1 MNTSP
6 NGQSILSNAVT
17 ALFVPGDRPERF
29 RKAYASGADVII
41 IDLEDAV
48 SEENKDVAL
57 ENILAALSPG
67 QERIEAVVR
76 INKERIS
83 SELPALLELATVQNN
98 GLVGI
103 MIPKVESPQDIPPDL
118 GGLPIIALV
127 ETAVGIENISSIARA
142 EGLTRLAFGA
152 VDFAA
157 DMQSSHES
165 IIGYAQTRILLSTQA
180 AGLSPALDSPSV
192 EISDL
197 EKVSQDSRHAYALGF
212 GGKLCIHPAQ
222 LPAVEQGFAPS
233 EEEILWAKEV
243 ISISGGA
250 HQVQGKMVDLPVIER
265 AKRILARVES
275 SN

>member
-1 MNTSP
+1 MNTS
-6 NGQSILSNAVT
+6 NERHDIVSNAVT

-29 RKAYASGADVII
+29 HKAYTSGAHIII

-48 SEENKDVAL
+48 REENKATAL
-57 ENILAALSPG
+57 ENIRAALTPG
-67 QERIEAVVR
+67 EARISAVVR

-83 SELPALLELATVQNN
+83 TELPALLELAATPGN
-98 GLVGI
+98 GLLGI
-103 MIPKVESPQDIPPDL
+103 MIPKVEHPQDIPPDL

-127 ETAVGIENISSIARA
+127 ETALGIENISAIARA

-157 DMQSSHES
+157 DMQSSHDS

-180 AGLSPALDSPSV
+180 AGLSPAMDSPSV

-222 LPAVEQGFAPS
+222 LAAVELGFAPS
-233 EEEILWAKEV
+233 EKEILWAKEV
-243 ISISGGA
+243 ISVEGGA
-250 HQVQGKMVDLPVIER
+250 HQIQGKMVDLPVIER
-265 AKRILARVES
+265 AKRILRGARS
-275 SN
+275 SD